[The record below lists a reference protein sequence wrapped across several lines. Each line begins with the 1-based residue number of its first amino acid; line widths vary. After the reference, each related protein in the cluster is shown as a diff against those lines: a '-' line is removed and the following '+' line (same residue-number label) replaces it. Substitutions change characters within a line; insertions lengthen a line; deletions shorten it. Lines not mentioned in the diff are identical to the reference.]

1 MKKIIV
7 AKSITSAAKIE
18 TAIQKAKESLIK
30 KAKKSGIYENFGQAE
45 ADAIENKHIEF
56 GNFYD
61 EMLRRKTQLKNFRD
75 WCANYDITEQA

>member
-45 ADAIENKHIEF
+45 ADAIENKHI
-56 GNFYD
+56 
-61 EMLRRKTQLKNFRD
+61 
-75 WCANYDITEQA
+75 